1 MNSKQA
7 DADKAS
13 LNSYFNVMGGESP
26 TKGNSVENLQNST
39 STSSSEKS
47 VLESVASNVNSSES
61 SNGPLYFPSQEP
73 KEARLARIKT
83 SANPIMEAASVLLRV
98 MAEMPKAIDQTEA
111 NFFHSLLI
119 QEINTYTQLC
129 DEANLRHDHK
139 LAVRYVICSA
149 LDEFAGENSIGDKDK
164 PDNRIGYWSSR
175 SLLQHFHQEGYGGK
189 TVFLVV
195 GKLAESP
202 DEHLHVLEIIL
213 KILLLGF
220 QGAYRSELDGQ
231 KNLNL
236 IKNRLHKMVTDRRS
250 QTTKELSVHWQV
262 ESQGKGSILRF
273 IPLWLVASLLGLF
286 ILGVFAVYK
295 YNLVVNTQETIK
307 KIEAVAKPPTKPKP
321 AARLTL
327 KQLLEPEIEA
337 KKVVVD
343 EVNGKTIVQIKS
355 DGMFEPGGANVK
367 PEAVVVLGR
376 IASAIND
383 VPGQVQVVG
392 HTDNIPPAGKIAA
405 LYVNNQGLS
414 EARAKEVAS
423 IFQKQ
428 GVVETR
434 LKVMG
439 SGDSNP
445 IDSNQTVSGRSKNRR
460 VELIVTN

>member
-1 MNSKQA
+1 MNSNSA
-7 DADKAS
+7 DPS
-13 LNSYFNVMGGESP
+13 PQLTEGYFSATGDGTS
-26 TKGNSVENLQNST
+26 TKGNSVENLQNSA
-39 STSSSEKS
+39 SMPPSEKS
-47 VLESVASNVNSSES
+47 VLESVASNVNTSDNTS
-61 SNGPLYFPSQEP
+61 GPLYFPSQEP
-73 KEARLARIKT
+73 KDARLARIK
-83 SANPIMEAASVLLRV
+83 SAANPIMEAASVLLRV
-98 MAEMPKAIDQTEA
+98 MAEMPKSLDATEA
-111 NFFHSLLI
+111 SFFHSLLV
-119 QEINTYTQLC
+119 QEVNTYTQLC

-164 PDNRIGYWSSR
+164 PGSKIGFWSSR

-213 KILLLGF
+213 KVLLLGF

-236 IKNRLHKMVTDRRS
+236 IKNRLHKMVSDRRA
-250 QTTKELSVHWQV
+250 QNTKELSTHWQV
-262 ESQGKGSILRF
+262 EAQGKGSILRF
-273 IPLWLVASLLGLF
+273 IPLWLIALILGLF
-286 ILGVFAVYK
+286 LLGVFAVYK
-295 YNLVVNTQETIK
+295 YYLVINSQETIK
-307 KIEAVAKPPTKPKP
+307 KIEAVAKPPAKPKA

-327 KQLLEPEIEA
+327 KQLLQPEIEA

-343 EVNGKTIVQIKS
+343 ELNGKTIVQIKS

-367 PEAVVVLGR
+367 AEAIPVLSR

-383 VPGQVQVVG
+383 VPGQVQVIG

-414 EARAKEVAS
+414 EARAKEVAI

-439 SGDSNP
+439 SGDTNP
-445 IDSNQTVSGRSKNRR
+445 IDSNQTPAGRSKNRR